1 MMPVRDIR
9 RAVVGS
15 VVAAVLALAV
25 VPARVEAAPDVD
37 GAVDAFWSIP
47 FDSLGNAFGAAGLM
61 MASVGGLA
69 GDIVAIVDN
78 NEYTSI
84 LLRGLLSTPIKR
96 MSSGL
101 SQLSTGAMEGMRDD
115 DFADFPQAS
124 STYTGSEGMMKHAST
139 FGSGLGAGVLVV
151 TDALSNTGLFL
162 TRAVGAN
169 GLAGDLA
176 AWQDGVRD
184 GCVGKATSGPAV
196 EQTMLMK

>member
-1 MMPVRDIR
+1 MPVRDIR

-15 VVAAVLALAV
+15 VVEAALAMVV

-37 GAVDAFWSIP
+37 GAVDALISLP
-47 FDSLGNAFGAAGLM
+47 FDTFGNAIGATGLIF
-61 MASVGGLA
+61 ASVGGLT

-96 MSSGL
+96 MSSSV
-101 SQLSTGAMEGMRDD
+101 SQLSTGAMEGMRDE

-124 STYTGSEGMMKHAST
+124 SIYTGSEGMMKHVST
-139 FGSGLGAGVLVV
+139 FGTGLGATVLVV
-151 TDALSNTGLFL
+151 TDALSGTGLFL

-169 GLAGDLA
+169 GVADDLA

-184 GCVGKATSGPAV
+184 GCVGKATPGAAV
-196 EQTMLMK
+196 EGTMLFE